1 MQSGISA
8 TQELHT
14 AFNDLV
20 SSPSVRGLL
29 ASISGE
35 SLVPSSS
42 LTSTSSSFTD
52 DLSQLQNLLKPNEAA
67 YILLKQEHGAPDG
80 FVAVTY
86 VPNSAPVR
94 QKMLFA
100 STRLTLV
107 RELGVER
114 FRETI
119 FCTEKEEL
127 TKEGWRRHEQH
138 TKLAAPLTEEEEG
151 LRGLRRLRRRR
162 VEKIDPSTETLHL
175 ASHNT
180 NISPADLSST
190 IESSAPRYTFY
201 KYPGVDPAPVVFIY
215 TCPSSSKIKERM
227 LYAASR
233 ARVVNIA
240 ETEAGLQ
247 LAKRLEASEPSEF
260 SESMLSAEFEEKKVE
275 SKGFA
280 RPKRPGR
287 R

>member
-1 MQSGISA
+1 M
-8 TQELHT
+8 HT

-151 LRGLRRLRRRR
+151 LRGVKEAEAAESGGTGGRKR
-162 VEKIDPSTETLHL
+162 VGGGG
-175 ASHNT
+175 
-180 NISPADLSST
+180 
-190 IESSAPRYTFY
+190 IEL
-201 KYPGVDPAPVVFIY
+201 GLEEGLVDAIRSVGEGPEGGCVQVV
-215 TCPSSSKIKERM
+215 SGS
-227 LYAASR
+227 
-233 ARVVNIA
+233 
-240 ETEAGLQ
+240 
-247 LAKRLEASEPSEF
+247 
-260 SESMLSAEFEEKKVE
+260 
-275 SKGFA
+275 
-280 RPKRPGR
+280 
-287 R
+287 